1 MVSAVGEADDEIYIW
16 LEDDQ
21 IMCCGDNYY
30 GCWPNLYAIRGTM
43 YRDVATW
50 IDTLNEILNYP
61 AVALLP
67 GHTRVLW
74 QNEIKAIVGTF
85 RDAIEDILFKTL
97 DCMNQGMSLEE
108 TVKNVK
114 LAPIYQ
120 DKEYLGEYYGTVEWS
135 VKSIYNGYV
144 GWFDGDPVKLLPHP
158 TEAYNQAVLA
168 LIGDNDKLILA
179 IKNYMAQEDYQ
190 MALQL
195 IELLMVQDNSLQIIE
210 LKKQALLMR
219 AKQVT
224 SANARHYLIACAKS
238 L

>member
-1 MVSAVGEADDEIYIW
+1 MEYII
-16 LEDDQ
+16 LNNQ
-21 IMCCGDNYY
+21 IEMPILGLGVFQVPDKKECQETVFQAIKMC
-30 GCWPNLYAIRGTM
+30 IRD
-43 YRDVATW
+43 R

-158 TEAYNQAVLA
+158 TEAYNRCV
-168 LIGDNDKLILA
+168 
-179 IKNYMAQEDYQ
+179 
-190 MALQL
+190 
-195 IELLMVQDNSLQIIE
+195 
-210 LKKQALLMR
+210 
-219 AKQVT
+219 
-224 SANARHYLIACAKS
+224 
-238 L
+238 

>member
-1 MVSAVGEADDEIYIW
+1 MEKKRAFVKPTTLYNESKVVREIDGIKIEMVRLPGEAE
-16 LEDDQ
+16 DQ
-21 IMCCGDNYY
+21 IMIWLPDEKALCCGDNYY

-114 LAPIYQ
+114 ISTNIS
-120 DKEYLGEYYGTVEWS
+120 G
-135 VKSIYNGYV
+135 
-144 GWFDGDPVKLLPHP
+144 
-158 TEAYNQAVLA
+158 
-168 LIGDNDKLILA
+168 
-179 IKNYMAQEDYQ
+179 
-190 MALQL
+190 
-195 IELLMVQDNSLQIIE
+195 
-210 LKKQALLMR
+210 
-219 AKQVT
+219 
-224 SANARHYLIACAKS
+224 
-238 L
+238 